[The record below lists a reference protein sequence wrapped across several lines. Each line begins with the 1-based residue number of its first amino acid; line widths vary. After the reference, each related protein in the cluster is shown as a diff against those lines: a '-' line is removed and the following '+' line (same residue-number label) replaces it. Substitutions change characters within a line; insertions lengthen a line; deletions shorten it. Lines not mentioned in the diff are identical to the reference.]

1 MLNML
6 TAKWWVLLVRGI
18 AAVLFGIAAFV
29 WPALTI
35 GTLIILFGAFT
46 LADGVFAVLAAIVHR
61 KDADY
66 WWAAALQGVLGII
79 FGILVLMMPKMTA
92 VVLLFWIAAWAIV
105 TGVFEIIS
113 AIRLRKEIEGEVW
126 MIIGGVLSVLF
137 GIYAFVRPGAGA
149 LAIIWVIAIYAILF
163 GITLI
168 MLSFEVRSLHNRT
181 KAIA

>member
-35 GTLIILFGAFT
+35 GALIIMFGAFA
-46 LADGVFAVLAAIVHR
+46 LVDGVFAVFSAIVHR

-66 WWAAALQGVLGII
+66 WWATALQGVLGII
-79 FGILVLMMPKMTA
+79 FGILVLMMPAMTA

>member
-35 GTLIILFGAFT
+35 GTLIILFGAFA
-46 LADGVFAVLAAIVHR
+46 LVDGVFALFSAFAHR
-61 KDADY
+61 KSADY
-66 WWAAALQGVLGII
+66 WWAMALQGVLGII
-79 FGILVLMMPKMTA
+79 FGVLVLMMPGITA

-168 MLSFEVRSLHNRT
+168 ILSFEVRGLHNKT
-181 KAIA
+181 AAA